1 MKRLKE
7 ILYVFHVT
15 TSNPKLKKYST
26 AKPISVVFFCLFYDW
41 CVVEREGLV
50 VATCLVTVR
59 TPKSLKLHK
68 LLTLVFLYHFFFN

>member
-15 TSNPKLKKYST
+15 TSNPKLKK
-26 AKPISVVFFCLFYDW
+26 VFNCQAYFSGVFCLFYDW

-50 VATCLVTVR
+50 VAICLVTVR